1 MAITQNNVIRKWKEK
16 QFLRMNAGKLMLTL
30 YHTIQSNTTPYTAI
44 ERRKIMNIEQRKDII
59 NSLVLLTGPE
69 MDAVEILIKQMLDTR
84 GTSKHDQIV
93 YCKRE
98 RKFV

>member
-30 YHTIQSNTTPYTAI
+30 YHTIQSNTTPYTAT
-44 ERRKIMNIEQRKDII
+44 ERRIIMNIEQRKDII

-93 YCKRE
+93 YCHRE
-98 RKFV
+98 HKFV

>member
-1 MAITQNNVIRKWKEK
+1 MAITQNNVIRSGRGK
-16 QFLRMNAGKLMLTL
+16 QCSRMNAGKVMHTV

-59 NSLVLLTGPE
+59 SSLVLLTGPE

-93 YCKRE
+93 YCHRE